1 VFTKLRNKFLLL
13 NLSVTS
19 GVIILAFGFVYF
31 ITYSNLQA
39 DIRERLRARPEVQM
53 RVASA
58 ESMAGRPEEQG
69 GVQSAVRNVV
79 ANGAGTFQVE
89 VDEDGRIVRIESAVN
104 LPEDVYRELAAIAW
118 NNRDTDKVITADN
131 REWRYAVSPIR
142 IQVVGEDGVP
152 LAVEQHNYNILFLDV
167 TEMNGTLARLLAT
180 LLLVGIGTLV
190 VIAAVSLYF
199 ANRAIR
205 PIREA
210 WEKQKQ
216 FVADASHELKTPLS
230 IIRANCDALAAS
242 REDTIQNQMKWI
254 EYIRAGAD
262 RMARLVQDLLI
273 LARTDDERAG
283 PNPVRFNISQ
293 VVDRVARSMEAAA
306 AGKGLSVTRSVEP
319 DLIASGDPDGISQV
333 AAILLDNAI
342 KYANPDGWI
351 ALSLARSGR
360 RIVFSITNS
369 GPGIAKEDLPRVF
382 DRFFRADRSRAHQ
395 DGSYGLGLS
404 IAQSII
410 RRHGSEIRVRSEENA
425 ATTFSF
431 SLAAGSPSAAR
442 IE

>member
-1 VFTKLRNKFLLL
+1 LRNKFLLL

-39 DIRERLRARPEVQM
+39 DIRERLQSQPEAQM
-53 RVASA
+53 RVSSS
-58 ESMAGRPEEQG
+58 EGMAGRPAEQG
-69 GVQSAVRNVV
+69 ASRSAIRNV
-79 ANGAGTFQVE
+79 AADGAGTFHVE

-104 LPEDVYRELAAIAW
+104 LPEDAYRRLAAIAW
-118 NNRDTDKVITADN
+118 NNRNTDKVIKADN

-142 IQVVGEDGVP
+142 VQVVGEDGVP

-167 TEMNGTLARLLAT
+167 TEMNGTLAQLLTT
-180 LLLVGIGTLV
+180 LLLVGIGTLI
-190 VIAAVSLYF
+190 VIFAISLYF

-254 EYIRAGAD
+254 EYIRTGAD
-262 RMARLVQDLLI
+262 RMARLVHDLLI
-273 LARTDDERAG
+273 LARADDERAR
-283 PNPVRFNISQ
+283 PNPVRFNFSLL
-293 VVDRVARSMEAAA
+293 VDRAARSMEAAA
-306 AGKGLSVTRSVEP
+306 VGKGLSVTRSIEP
-319 DLIASGDPDGISQV
+319 DLIAAGDPDGISQV
-333 AAILLDNAI
+333 VEILLDNAI
-342 KYANPDGWI
+342 KYANSDGWI
-351 ALSLARSGR
+351 ALSLARNGR
-360 RIVFSITNS
+360 RIAFSITNS

-395 DGSYGLGLS
+395 DGSFGLGLS

-410 RRHGSEIRVRSEENA
+410 RRHGSEIRVRSVENV

-431 SLAAGSPSAAR
+431 SLAAVSPSVGK
-442 IE
+442 